1 MTQPA
6 DDPPTA
12 LTVRR
17 LHIDLTQPFGREW
30 NRGHAFLTA
39 FMNALSMSF
48 PVGEQFF
55 IDAVKAGAA
64 HLPDAP
70 EHTAL
75 RQAAR
80 IFVGQEAT
88 HRHLHTLYNRQL
100 SEQGLVNHWHGRALR
115 RIERLRSSLAR
126 QGGRRACLA
135 ELAVTAAYEHFTA
148 MMAEEVLGRIGQPG
162 DWLAHAEPTPQLLW
176 RWHAAEEAE
185 HKSVAFD
192 LYTALGGHHRGR
204 VQAYLMV
211 MGFFCVDATQQT
223 FSNLYRSGQLFRPT
237 TWGQGLGFLWGRHGV
252 VWSFMRPTLAYLRPG
267 FHPGQHGSP
276 ALADNWLKAH
286 AEVWKPVGQAGR

>member
-6 DDPPTA
+6 DPPTA

-30 NRGHAFLTA
+30 NHGHAFLTA

-64 HLPDAP
+64 HLPDTP
-70 EHTAL
+70 GHTAL

-115 RIERLRSSLAR
+115 RIERLRASLAR

-211 MGFFCVDATQQT
+211 MGFFCMDATQQT

-237 TWGQGLGFLWGRHGV
+237 TWGQGLGFLLGRHGV